1 MYEISKASYDIARK
15 MNLEIKKST
24 VKDKKIDVYKNG
36 HKIASIGDVNYF
48 DYQLYKLNMGL
59 TYAKERRR
67 LYMIRHAD
75 DIKTKKSNGY
85 FAFFFFFNCI

>member
-59 TYAKERRR
+59 KYAKEKRR
-67 LYMIRHAD
+67 LYMLRHAN
-75 DIKTKKSNGY
+75 DIKKKNSPGY
-85 FAFFFFFNCI
+85 FAFKLLWN